1 MYSTGTKSGAPYVLN
16 NNASRSEIG
25 VDSIEE
31 LVSEFQSYFWLE
43 DLYAFFSTL
52 HLPNLSN
59 RDARELLGDIIPLIE
74 KGVGHLGPYIKKLCD
89 MLRIWERRWDNFHAF
104 MSTEVAV
111 ASYSSLLRDRR
122 NKTLCAAVT
131 ITHNEKFMLPKWTK
145 YYSHQLSSPSDV
157 YVLDH
162 NSNDGSIKDVPVG
175 IQVLSLHGDKAG
187 FPLAYMNRKAEEQ
200 MSRLLRAGYPCVLFS
215 DTDEFLIPDPIAY
228 PGGLRQYLKKFITDS
243 SLNHRRTSGREL
255 SHVSYG
261 NGTYSF
267 DGKWNQTF
275 TEKDIENIRAKYGYI
290 EGPMN
295 WSKPIFS
302 QRRYWAPVAKYSKP
316 LLTKIPIRYRPGFHN
331 NFIGPMVMQDAEL
344 YLVHLRSADYM
355 FCLDHERAKYETSKR
370 MHESEKMA
378 GYNDHITKFEQMM
391 KSGNVCAFAV
401 GCFIGPWIGNKT
413 ALFDTTGHVRLELMD
428 EAWIQ
433 VEL

>member
-187 FPLAYMNRKAEEQ
+187 FPLAYMNRKAKEQ

-228 PGGLRQYLKKFITDS
+228 PGGLRQYLKKFI
-243 SLNHRRTSGREL
+243 
-255 SHVSYG
+255 SHVRTPS
-261 NGTYSF
+261 
-267 DGKWNQTF
+267 
-275 TEKDIENIRAKYGYI
+275 IVR
-290 EGPMN
+290 
-295 WSKPIFS
+295 
-302 QRRYWAPVAKYSKP
+302 
-316 LLTKIPIRYRPGFHN
+316 
-331 NFIGPMVMQDAEL
+331 
-344 YLVHLRSADYM
+344 
-355 FCLDHERAKYETSKR
+355 KR
-370 MHESEKMA
+370 
-378 GYNDHITKFEQMM
+378 
-391 KSGNVCAFAV
+391 
-401 GCFIGPWIGNKT
+401 
-413 ALFDTTGHVRLELMD
+413 
-428 EAWIQ
+428 
-433 VEL
+433 